1 MPTIVKPS
9 WYVVH
14 TKSRFENVVHDGLV
28 KKFVEAFVPKVLVRS
43 RRVDR
48 KAMIRIPLF
57 PGYLFVKSDLT
68 PERHIEIVK
77 TVGVVRLIGNR
88 NGPVSVPDETIESL
102 KIMTAGDGKIFT
114 GTKFQK
120 GDAVL
125 VTRGPF
131 EGVIGTFNREGKTGR
146 VVVNIEALG
155 QFACVEVDEDDIDI
169 LT

>member
-48 KAMIRIPLF
+48 KTMIRIPLF